1 MKALVYT
8 GPEKVEIQDVPSPS
22 PQPGD
27 VLLRISV
34 SGVCGSDIHG
44 FLGHSERRKP
54 GLILGHEAV
63 ARVAEAH
70 PSVKG
75 WKPGQRVVINPLISC
90 GACAPCGAGRQNLCP
105 TWQVLG
111 LDRRH
116 GTYAEY
122 VAVPASQLYPISEE
136 LPEKHAIMTEPLA
149 NIVHFYRISLGEVP
163 ETAAIVGAGTIGIL
177 ALLMAK
183 LRGITRV
190 CVIDRNE
197 KRLEVARKLGADLVL
212 NSDRADAVQEGR
224 RFFGGEGAEY
234 VVEAAGH
241 EPTRRA
247 AVNLCRRGGRVLFI
261 GMAEMN
267 SSLPWIEMIRD
278 EKAIFTTFAYT
289 PRDFATS
296 LRLIESGKIDL
307 TPWTEVRPL
316 EEGQE
321 GLLKITHNPGET
333 LKLMFT
339 V

>member
-1 MKALVYT
+1 MRALVYM
-8 GPEKVEIQDVPSPS
+8 GPQRLEVKDMPRPEPE
-22 PQPGD
+22 PGQ
-27 VLLRISV
+27 VLLQVSA

-54 GLILGHEAV
+54 GLILGHETV
-63 ARVAEAH
+63 ARIAEVH
-70 PSVKG
+70 PTVEG
-75 WKPGQRVVINPLISC
+75 WKAGQRVVVNPLISC
-90 GACAPCGAGRQNLCP
+90 GRCAPCGSGRQNLCP

-111 LDRRH
+111 LDRCH

-122 VAVPASQLYPISEE
+122 VAVPAGQLHAVAES
-136 LPEKHAIMTEPLA
+136 LPEKQAVMTEPLA

-163 ETAAIVGAGTIGIL
+163 ETAAVVGSGTIGIL

-183 LRGITRV
+183 LRGIPRV
-190 CVIDRNE
+190 AVIDRNE
-197 KRLEVARKLGADLVL
+197 KRLEVARRLGADLVL
-212 NSDRADAVQEGR
+212 NSDRADAAAETR

-241 EPTRRA
+241 EATRRA
-247 AVNLCRRGGRVLFI
+247 AVGCCRRGGRLLFI

-278 EKAIFTTFAYT
+278 EKSVFTTFAYT
-289 PRDFATS
+289 PRDFAAS

-307 TPWTEVRPL
+307 ASWTEVLPL
-316 EEGQE
+316 ERGQE
-321 GLLKITHNPGET
+321 GFMKITFDPGST